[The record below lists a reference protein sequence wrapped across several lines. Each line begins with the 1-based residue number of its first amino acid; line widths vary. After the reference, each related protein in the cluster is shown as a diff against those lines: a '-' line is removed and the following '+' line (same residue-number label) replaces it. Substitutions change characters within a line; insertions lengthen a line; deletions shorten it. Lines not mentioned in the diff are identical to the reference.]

1 MFQRQKGEKM
11 KVLLSKVSLLG
22 ATALLTISAANAQ
35 YHTPQ
40 VKQVAHRVNQYMHQ
54 GSRIDVSQA
63 FRRGVG
69 YNEKIVSIRVV
80 AQSSSHNAKMI
91 LKSGYQNLDSVSLD
105 GFGPKT
111 LRVPQYVNTNSLK
124 LVVRGSAFVER
135 VVAQVSSVYGGGQGQ
150 GQGQNQVLKAHVD
163 IQTTR
168 AGALLPVK
176 QLVRNQTN
184 VQLNNKNIKA
194 VVLKAQS
201 SQSAMAQVLVNG
213 RQVGSPVYLSYGMQR
228 QVINLRGV
236 NTRGA
241 NIKLKITGRAKI
253 QMVGLKL

>member
-22 ATALLTISAANAQ
+22 AAALLTVSTANAQ

-63 FRRGVG
+63 FGRGVG

-80 AQSSSHNAKMI
+80 AQSSSYNAKMV
-91 LKSGYQNLDSVSLD
+91 LQSGYQQLDSVNLD
-105 GFGPKT
+105 GYGAKT
-111 LRVPQYVNTNSLK
+111 LTVPQYVNVNSLK
-124 LVVRGSAFVER
+124 LVVKGSAFVER
-135 VVAQVSSVYGGGQGQ
+135 VIAQVTSSYGGGQGQ
-150 GQGQNQVLKAHVD
+150 NQLLKAQVN
-163 IQTTR
+163 IQTTMS
-168 AGALLPVK
+168 GALIPVK
-176 QLVRNQTN
+176 QLIQNQTG
-184 VQLNNKNIKA
+184 VYLNNQSIDA

-201 SQSAMAQVLVNG
+201 NQSAMAQVLVNG
-213 RQVGSPVYLSYGMQR
+213 RPVGSAVYLRYGMQN

-241 NIKLKITGRAKI
+241 NIKLKITGRAQIK
-253 QMVGLKL
+253 MVGLKL